1 MGEYLSIRQY
11 INWEADCPSRA
22 STYPHGC
29 SSQYD
34 SVLLNCV
41 ATAPFQAVYYNEP
54 EVFPHLAAR
63 EIWSWLLRFTN
74 PHGGASMVLT
84 SNHLEN
90 LSRASHSL
98 LHLTD

>member
-1 MGEYLSIRQY
+1 MP
-11 INWEADCPSRA
+11 NHHP
-22 STYPHGC
+22 T
-29 SSQYD
+29 
-34 SVLLNCV
+34 VTN
-41 ATAPFQAVYYNEP
+41 QAVYYNEP